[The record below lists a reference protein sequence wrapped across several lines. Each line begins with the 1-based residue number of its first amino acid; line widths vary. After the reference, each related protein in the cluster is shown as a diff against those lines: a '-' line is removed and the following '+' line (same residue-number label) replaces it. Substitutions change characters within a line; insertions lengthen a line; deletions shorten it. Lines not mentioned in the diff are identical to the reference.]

1 LLEENKH
8 LSLSIRKVK
17 TVSKQA
23 LLIAA
28 LSGSVI
34 LTALLLYFIP
44 QNSTQ
49 GKATLLVENVTN
61 LSNQDQ
67 SNIVLPARLKIP
79 TIQVDAAI
87 IPVGLT
93 YDGAMDV
100 PKNAEEVAWY
110 SIGPRPG
117 EIGSAVIAGHYNWI
131 NNMPAV
137 FDDLHKINK
146 DDEISIEDEN
156 GVITTFVVRKIQ
168 TYDKDEDSSDIFTS
182 DDGKAHL
189 NLITCT
195 GAWNKAE
202 QAYSKRLIVFTDKK

>member
-1 LLEENKH
+1 
-8 LSLSIRKVK
+8 
-17 TVSKQA
+17 
-23 LLIAA
+23 
-28 LSGSVI
+28 
-34 LTALLLYFIP
+34 
-44 QNSTQ
+44 
-49 GKATLLVENVTN
+49 
-61 LSNQDQ
+61 
-67 SNIVLPARLKIP
+67 
-79 TIQVDAAI
+79 
-87 IPVGLT
+87 
-93 YDGAMDV
+93 
-100 PKNAEEVAWY
+100 
-110 SIGPRPG
+110 
-117 EIGSAVIAGHYNWI
+117 
-131 NNMPAV
+131 MPAV